1 MYTSLL
7 RVRPSGLGRPEVGK
21 GSESQAWAMSAGED
35 GSQMR
40 VELHERWRGWQPDE
54 SGEDGSQMRVE
65 LHLEDGSQMRVERMA
80 AR

>member
-1 MYTSLL
+1 M
-7 RVRPSGLGRPEVGK
+7 RVELHL
-21 GSESQAWAMSAGED
+21 ED

-65 LHLEDGSQMRVERMA
+65 LQPDESGAA